1 MQRILCLHF
10 SGSVHALS
18 SVRKL
23 RAIQVA
29 QPAAEIE
36 LHCDASSADVFT
48 LLIDRTQIHTQKPKG
63 IAYDLVYDLSPEST
77 TFWTRLS
84 SSKWPKTWT
93 EMASLDWLKSLPTFD
108 LAARG
113 ISGKYIVYALE
124 GEFVTQVLDYP
135 NQVRMIDQ
143 LGLPIIVIGNAWD
156 ENYGYRFHKIFPD
169 KVHNL
174 CQLLSHADMCSV
186 IQGAEFLITHDSAM
200 LDITQALGKKT
211 FAIFGSSKPT
221 VSPSETL
228 TILENKALACRP
240 CRLQIPNYCPLDHFQ
255 CMKDIDLSPIIH
267 ASQTL

>member
-10 SGSVHALS
+10 SGSAHALS

-29 QPAAEIE
+29 QPAAEIHV
-36 LHCDASSADVFT
+36 HCDAGSADVFT
-48 LLIDRTQIHTQKPKG
+48 LLIDRTEIHTKKPTN
-63 IAYDLVYDLSPEST
+63 IAFDLVYDLSPEST
-77 TFWTRLS
+77 TFWTRLTCS
-84 SSKWPKTWT
+84 IWPKSWT
-93 EMASLDWLKSLPTFD
+93 EMASLDWLQNLPDYD

-113 ISGKYIVYALE
+113 ITGKYAVYALE

-135 NQVRMIDQ
+135 NQVRMINQ
-143 LGLPIIVIGNAWD
+143 LGLPLLVIGNAWD
-156 ENYGYRFHKIFPD
+156 ENYGYRFQKIFPD

-174 CQLLSHADMCSV
+174 CQVLSHADMCSV
-186 IQGAEFLITHDSAM
+186 MQGAEFVITHDSPM
-200 LDITQALGKKT
+200 LEISQALRKKS

-221 VSPSETL
+221 VRSSETL

-240 CRLQIPNYCPLDHFQ
+240 CQLKIPNYCPLDHFQ